1 MLEVVNTERVQMAS
15 MEKTSRA
22 AEQVAR
28 ATRGSYK
35 TGLDYATAQQER
47 NIRFFQGMVNSSVS
61 EVRRQ
66 AESNRQMTQQLVEKA
81 EAQRDAFQTLVE
93 ESVDAYMDL
102 SYAPLSYYRQG
113 LRLVVSETGE
123 SQSQNGGL
131 PISNYD
137 ELNVAD
143 ISKQLDNLSADEIQ
157 RVRDYEKQ
165 HKNRETLIEQF
176 NRKLRAVS

>member
-1 MLEVVNTERVQMAS
+1 
-15 MEKTSRA
+15 
-22 AEQVAR
+22 
-28 ATRGSYK
+28 
-35 TGLDYATAQQER
+35 
-47 NIRFFQGMVNSSVS
+47 
-61 EVRRQ
+61 
-66 AESNRQMTQQLVEKA
+66 
-81 EAQRDAFQTLVE
+81 
-93 ESVDAYMDL
+93 MDL